1 MIRPVLMEGYRPGG
15 REIFV
20 SKGPINDGYQ
30 PTGSAPAAP
39 GSAPAAPPRPAPNPP
54 TGGSAISKPTKT

>member
-39 GSAPAAPPRPAPNPP
+39 PRPAPNPP